1 MGMTLNVQQMVILIV
16 LGIVGSA
23 AILPY
28 SAALQ
33 SQMNLSLKLL
43 LLSLLQGA
51 VFTAIA
57 VCVGMLAS
65 KKLGLQVISSPQ
77 ILPLAILLGFAAG
90 AVIIALELL
99 VFQPHLPEALA
110 LAVADGGAA
119 PDIAI
124 WKRLLASLYGGIS
137 EELLMRFF
145 LLSGLLWLVTRVWSG
160 PQGEALEGVFWIVNI
175 AIALLFGLGHLP
187 ALLQMVEKLTPL
199 LLTRTLVLNGIAGI
213 IFGWLY
219 WKYGLAAAM
228 VSHFSADI
236 VLHVISPMVTHY
248 LKSGAGHGGAL

>member
-1 MGMTLNVQQMVILIV
+1 MGMNLNVHQMIGLFTLGVI
-16 LGIVGSA
+16 GSA

-33 SQMNLSLKLL
+33 SQMSLSLKLI
-43 LLSLLQGA
+43 LLSLVQG
-51 VFTAIA
+51 VVITAIA
-57 VCVGMLAS
+57 VSVGMLAS
-65 KKLGLQVISSPQ
+65 KNLGLQVTSPLKT
-77 ILPLAILLGFAAG
+77 LPLAIALGIAAG
-90 AVIIALELL
+90 VVIIALELL
-99 VFQPHLPEALA
+99 VFQPQLPEAFTRA
-110 LAVADGGAA
+110 AADGGAA

-145 LLSGLLWLVTRVWSG
+145 LLSGVLWLVTKVWSG
-160 PQGEALEGVFWIVNI
+160 PQGQAVQTAFWVVNI

-187 ALLQMVEKLTPL
+187 AVLQMVEKLTPI

-236 VLHVISPMVTHY
+236 VLHVISPIVTHY
-248 LKSGAGHGGAL
+248 LKNGAGGAGL